1 MRTPMNNEEPSKE
14 EEGTTKI
21 VLEALEKMNESFGA
35 GVKKKSRVISTGFT
49 LNEIVKDE
57 R

>member
-1 MRTPMNNEEPSKE
+1 MNNEEPSKE

-21 VLEALEKMNESFGA
+21 VLEALEKMNESFGT